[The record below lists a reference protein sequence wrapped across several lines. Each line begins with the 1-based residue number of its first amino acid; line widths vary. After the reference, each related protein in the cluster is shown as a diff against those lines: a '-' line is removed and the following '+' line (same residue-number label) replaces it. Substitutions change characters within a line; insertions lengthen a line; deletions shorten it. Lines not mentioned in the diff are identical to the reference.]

1 MVAVIIFGI
10 FMVLMCIGVPV
21 ILGLG
26 VSTLAGIIYAG
37 FGDSIQQLYVF
48 PLQILEGV
56 DAPGLLAIPFFVFA
70 GNLMNV
76 IGVTDKIFRFASAL
90 VGHMRAGLAQVN
102 VIGSLFFGGITGS
115 AVADCAGIGNLVI
128 RAMRERGYPA
138 PYACALTV
146 AASVIGPTM
155 WPSVPLL
162 IYAFSAS
169 VSVERIFLAGIGP
182 GLLIV
187 ASLMVYNRI
196 VAIKYKVPLE
206 PRMPMAEVLK
216 AAFDGMAAL
225 AAPLIIVG
233 SILTGLATAVEAGVV
248 ACAYTMV
255 LGACYRKLT
264 FARFMEALTDSVLLS
279 AAVMMIIGVS
289 TVMSWLIAIDQVPQE
304 LARAVLLA
312 TDNKWVF
319 LGLVVVF
326 FLVIGTVLEPIPAM
340 VILIPIMLP
349 LIDHFQIDR
358 VHFGL
363 ITVYGLL
370 LGIVTPPV
378 GVALFIVT
386 KVSGVPF
393 ERVCIAV
400 IPFLIPLTVV
410 LFIITFVPETVLWFP
425 NLILGPPK

>member
-1 MVAVIIFGI
+1 
-10 FMVLMCIGVPV
+10 
-21 ILGLG
+21 
-26 VSTLAGIIYAG
+26 
-37 FGDSIQQLYVF
+37 
-48 PLQILEGV
+48 
-56 DAPGLLAIPFFVFA
+56 
-70 GNLMNV
+70 
-76 IGVTDKIFRFASAL
+76 
-90 VGHMRAGLAQVN
+90 
-102 VIGSLFFGGITGS
+102 
-115 AVADCAGIGNLVI
+115 
-128 RAMRERGYPA
+128 
-138 PYACALTV
+138 
-146 AASVIGPTM
+146 
-155 WPSVPLL
+155 
-162 IYAFSAS
+162 
-169 VSVERIFLAGIGP
+169 
-182 GLLIV
+182 
-187 ASLMVYNRI
+187 
-196 VAIKYKVPLE
+196 
-206 PRMPMAEVLK
+206 
-216 AAFDGMAAL
+216 
-225 AAPLIIVG
+225 
-233 SILTGLATAVEAGVV
+233 
-248 ACAYTMV
+248 
-255 LGACYRKLT
+255 
-264 FARFMEALTDSVLLS
+264 MEALTDSVLLS

-289 TVMSWLIAIDQVPQE
+289 TVMSWLIAIDQVPQV